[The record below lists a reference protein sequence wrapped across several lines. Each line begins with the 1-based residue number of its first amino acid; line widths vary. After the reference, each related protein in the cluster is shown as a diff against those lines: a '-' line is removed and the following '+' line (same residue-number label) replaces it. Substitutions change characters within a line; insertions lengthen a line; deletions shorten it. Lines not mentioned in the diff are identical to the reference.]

1 MCQRWALIY
10 DGEERAPEPSGDQK
24 KLARIRFKKLEKSY
38 GAAARHRASARPASK
53 QHRSEHG
60 SAGASGS
67 GASHR
72 PGGQAPGRP
81 QPGRKT
87 LLEEVILQRL
97 RAEDEQRD
105 LERAGLAEAAFPT
118 KFKWLKMK
126 KK

>member
-1 MCQRWALIY
+1 L
-10 DGEERAPEPSGDQK
+10 K
-24 KLARIRFKKLEKSY
+24 KVEKSSSV
-38 GAAARHRASARPASK
+38 AARNRHSEKPASK

-60 SAGASGS
+60 SAGTSGS
-67 GASHR
+67 GPSR
-72 PGGQAPGRP
+72 PPAGQAPGHP

-97 RAEDEQRD
+97 LAEDEQHD
-105 LERAGLAEAAFPT
+105 LKRAGLAEAAFPT